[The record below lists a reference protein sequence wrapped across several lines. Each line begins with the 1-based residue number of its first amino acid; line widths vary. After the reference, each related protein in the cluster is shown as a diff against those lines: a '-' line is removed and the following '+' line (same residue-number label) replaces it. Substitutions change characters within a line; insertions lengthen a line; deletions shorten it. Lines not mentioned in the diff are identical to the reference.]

1 MQIDNICFLATS
13 SLAGLTKS
21 CCSSIIIIITSSSEV
36 LAEKSERASSS
47 SSFIL
52 FQLINAIFKGFLSFL
67 LLRSCLAWPRLVLCR
82 WLLCQPTLGWQK
94 KFFFQF
100 LATFAAIIIIQLAF
114 MLLIRHFVLQFHD
127 ECRASFRVRLA
138 RLHFA
143 RLGSVQLLI
152 SNQAPRLCLQKN
164 SGSCNRNMY

>member
-21 CCSSIIIIITSSSEV
+21 CSSIIIIIISSSEV

-67 LLRSCLAWPRLVLCR
+67 LLRSCLASPRLLVLCR

-94 KFFFQF
+94 NFFFQF

-138 RLHFA
+138 RLHSA
-143 RLGSVQLLI
+143 RLGSARF
-152 SNQAPRLCLQKN
+152 S
-164 SGSCNRNMY
+164 Y